1 MKKAFCFFMSVLLVL
16 SLTTTAFAASSEE
29 DAKQAVVNYMVA
41 INSQIGYYMTAE
53 EESVLADQV
62 DASAQ
67 VYCNQYGITMEE
79 AYNQLLEELQTS
91 LPLSEGMQARS
102 GGGELKSLP
111 SATAGD
117 IFYVDSNSAWNHV
130 GLYQTSTVIVEAMPD
145 DGVQFW
151 SIYNQESY
159 QEPVENPADNSN
171 DSCILRVS
179 SLSSTTRGNVA
190 TWPSNNITAGT
201 PYDYDFLNN
210 KSDYYTV
217 NMGTTDMPNYV
228 TYPESDAYNC
238 SELVWKAFKKVASVD
253 LDNNGGLGV
262 YPNDIYNSSL
272 TVSVN
277 STWWQ

>member
-1 MKKAFCFFMSVLLVL
+1 MKKVFCFFMSVLLVL

-41 INSQIGYYMTAE
+41 INSQIGYYMTDE

-79 AYNQLLEELQTS
+79 AYNQLLEELQIS

-102 GGGELKSLP
+102 GGGELKRLP

-117 IFYVDSNSAWNHV
+117 IFFVDSNSAWNHV
-130 GLYQTSTVIVEAMPD
+130 GLYQTSTIIVEAMPD

-190 TWPSNNITAGT
+190 TWPSNNITEGT